1 MLLVDDDMSVFFNAD
16 FASTWTRL
24 ADEFGVTAVPFLA
37 IRGVQDVE
45 ALQGYAQSAD
55 HELSYI
61 TADVD
66 LREGQ
71 QLTEAGSATV
81 WRVRQEPQRT
91 GDGATSTVLIGQAP
105 A

>member
-24 ADEFGVTAVPFLA
+24 AGVGVAAMTFPAM
-37 IRGVQDVE
+37 RGVQDVE
-45 ALQGYAQSAD
+45 ALQGYALSAD
-55 HELSYI
+55 HALSYI

-91 GDGATSTVLIGQAP
+91 IDGATSTVLIGRAS